1 MFVVCSQSEPPSPN
15 KKVSS
20 RGPLSELHGVLLYF
34 MEWVGGGGIFG
45 KYWG

>member
-15 KKVSS
+15 KVSS
-20 RGPLSELHGVLLYF
+20 RGPLSEFHGVLLYF
-34 MEWVGGGGIFG
+34 MEWVGGGRIFG